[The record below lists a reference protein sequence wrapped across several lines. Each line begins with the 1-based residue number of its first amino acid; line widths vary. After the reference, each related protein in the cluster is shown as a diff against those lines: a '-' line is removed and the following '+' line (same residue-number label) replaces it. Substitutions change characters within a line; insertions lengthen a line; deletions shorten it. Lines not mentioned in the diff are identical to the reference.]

1 MKSMMSLI
9 LLATVILVS
18 CSKKISP
25 AQQTAAAPATPV
37 TAAATTIP
45 ATRSIDVVADQGK
58 VVYQA
63 KCGKCHGLK
72 NPGDYT
78 VDQWDGILKKM
89 APNARLTTE
98 ETEQVTAYVRSLAK
112 K

>member
-1 MKSMMSLI
+1 MMSLI
-9 LLATVILVS
+9 LLTTVILIS

-25 AQQTAAAPATPV
+25 AQQTAKVPDV
-37 TAAATTIP
+37 QTTTTTVP

-58 VVYQA
+58 QVYQA

-72 NPGDYT
+72 NPGDFT
-78 VDQWDGILKKM
+78 SDQWDGILKKM
-89 APNARLTTE
+89 APNARLTSE